1 MKSGSKSF
9 GLGVLFVQRKRLL
22 DWGLCAAWEWILS
35 GVRWLWCFNSN
46 AILDPYVV
54 VGLS

>member
-1 MKSGSKSF
+1 MNEVGIQEV
-9 GLGVLFVQRKRLL
+9 LGLFVQRKKTVRRVFVS
-22 DWGLCAAWEWILS
+22 GNGFFQEFAGSAA
-35 GVRWLWCFNSN
+35 SN

>member
-22 DWGLCAAWEWILS
+22 DGSLCLGRDSFRSSLAL
-35 GVRWLWCFNSN
+35 VLQMQY
-46 AILDPYVV
+46 LDPYVV